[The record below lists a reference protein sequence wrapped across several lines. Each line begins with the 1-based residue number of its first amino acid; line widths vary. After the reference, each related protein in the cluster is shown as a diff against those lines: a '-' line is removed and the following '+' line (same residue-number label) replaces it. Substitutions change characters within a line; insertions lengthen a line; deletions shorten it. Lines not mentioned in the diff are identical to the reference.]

1 MGFNKHSRNVT
12 CNLLL
17 SLKQEAKSLIKAP
30 GSLYQS
36 RQAGGCWLRGEAGQA
51 GCRGMQSW
59 LHFATWPLSWDCRD
73 PGQGME
79 MGARPAENGDYCID
93 TV

>member
-30 GSLYQS
+30 GSRIS
-36 RQAGGCWLRGEAGQA
+36 HGKRGDA
-51 GCRGMQSW
+51 GCGGRLAELAAGAWSRVR
-59 LHFATWPLSWDCRD
+59 FAAHLPSWDCRH
-73 PGQGME
+73 PGQGTE
-79 MGARPAENGDYCID
+79 
-93 TV
+93 T